1 MKEKAF
7 DTLVEDEEKAE
18 LKEQEENEEIK
29 KIESS
34 YVAGDISFRRI
45 NPFIFAKFRKPPQ
58 TQVCD
63 ARPAGCGQVKH
74 RQQSPWV

>member
-1 MKEKAF
+1 MFKEKEDDIEVAPDTGEPVTELNEYGVKEKAF

-34 YVAGDISFRRI
+34 YVAGDIY
-45 NPFIFAKFRKPPQ
+45 
-58 TQVCD
+58 
-63 ARPAGCGQVKH
+63 
-74 RQQSPWV
+74 